1 MRIATFRAK
10 KAMVFTLALMIVLGF
25 YCVGA
30 SVYAAG
36 ERFVLV
42 SHAPDSDSWWNTIK
56 NAIKIAG
63 EQMDVKVEYRNP
75 PTGDLAD
82 MARIVEQAV
91 ASNPNGLIVTI
102 ADFDVLSGPIEKAV
116 RKGIPV
122 ITINSGTHEQSR
134 KLGALLHVGQPEYDA
149 GKGAGL
155 RAKAGGVTKFLC
167 VNHYITNPAS
177 VERCTG
183 FADGLG
189 VELGNQMIDSGID
202 PGEIKNKVIAYL
214 RANPDTNG
222 ILTLGPNSAHPTIA
236 ALETMKLNGKIFMGT
251 FDLSGEIAAAIKEG
265 TIAFAI
271 DQQPYLQGYLP
282 VVILTNLTR
291 YGVVP
296 GNNINSGPGFVT
308 KKNIALV
315 EKLAGEYQ
323 IIRLERK
330 RQAAGDAGET
340 RCQPVCYRM
349 IKLLYAGSR
358 RQSCPLLLH
367 LPKLRSPP
375 AGTP

>member
-1 MRIATFRAK
+1 M
-10 KAMVFTLALMIVLGF
+10 MVLGF
-25 YCVGA
+25 FGVA
-30 SVYAAG
+30 APVYAAG

-56 NAIKIAG
+56 NAIKVAS

-91 ASNPNGLIVTI
+91 ASNPDGLIVSI
-102 ADFDVLSGPIEKAV
+102 ADFDVLSGPINKAV

-134 KLGALLHVGQPEYDA
+134 KLGALLHVGQPEYAA

-155 RAKAGGVTKFLC
+155 RAKASGVTKFLC

-189 VELGNQMIDSGID
+189 VELGNQMIDSGMD

-222 ILTLGPNSAHPTIA
+222 ILTLGPSSAHPTLA
-236 ALETMKLNGKIFMGT
+236 ALGTMKLSGKIFMGT
-251 FDLSGEIAAAIKEG
+251 FDLSGEIAAAVKDG

-271 DQQPYLQGYLP
+271 DQQPFLQGYLP
-282 VVILTNLTR
+282 VVILTNLAR

-296 GNNINSGPGFVT
+296 GNDINSGPGFVT
-308 KKNIALV
+308 TKNIALV
-315 EKLAGEYQ
+315 EKLAGEY
-323 IIRLERK
+323 R
-330 RQAAGDAGET
+330 
-340 RCQPVCYRM
+340 
-349 IKLLYAGSR
+349 
-358 RQSCPLLLH
+358 
-367 LPKLRSPP
+367 
-375 AGTP
+375 